1 MDFVFKPQI
10 AKFEGKLQDLQCDV
24 DMIITQLTE
33 IQTSLRRLSLLR
45 DALPNPVPQ
54 CPCLQAHEAARAGSS
69 SDRPREESTGMH
81 LDSPEAP
88 PSASLGKRLGS
99 ISL

>member
-1 MDFVFKPQI
+1 MKPVI
-10 AKFEGKLQDLQCDV
+10 AKFEGKLQDMQCDL
-24 DMIITQLTE
+24 DMVLRQLTE

-54 CPCLQAHEAARAGSS
+54 CPCLQAHEAARAESS
-69 SDRPREESTGMH
+69 SDHPRAKNNEMH
-81 LDSPEAP
+81 LDSPEAQ
-88 PSASLGKRLGS
+88 PSVSLDKRLGS